1 MRTTSRFLPVP
12 RPLMRTSFRT
22 LALRRVVTTGLLAA
36 VAAVAPLATPPVSA
50 AVTVGASA
58 VTGLADAQVVSI
70 TLAGIPA
77 GQGVY
82 VSQCV
87 KPAIGTRAAG
97 GLVCN
102 GGLQDQGSMIWAST
116 DGARGSQPAAGPLS
130 LTLRRTFVKDGVP
143 YVCGPGDCA
152 IFVYRDHRGLF
163 DTSLDTIVPISF
175 LPSQT
180 VALRAIGLPAGGS
193 RLTVGSVTR
202 LAAEP
207 RTAQGRPIE
216 VRAIRSGAEAPACV
230 VEDVG
235 GAVQVRAVRAG
246 QCAIS
251 LYAEGTARFAALD
264 RLLTYRVGR

>member
-1 MRTTSRFLPVP
+1 
-12 RPLMRTSFRT
+12 
-22 LALRRVVTTGLLAA
+22 
-36 VAAVAPLATPPVSA
+36 VS
-50 AVTVGASA
+50 V
-58 VTGLADAQVVSI
+58 

-87 KPAIGTRAAG
+87 KPAIGRRAAG

-116 DGARGSQPAAGPLS
+116 DGARGSQPAAGSLS

-143 YVCGPGDCA
+143 YACGPGDCA

-180 VALRAIGLPAGGS
+180 VAPRALGLPAGGA
-193 RLTVGSVTR
+193 RLAVGSVTR

-216 VRAIRSGAEAPACV
+216 VRAVRSGAEPAACV
-230 VEDVG
+230 VEDAG
-235 GAVQVRAVRAG
+235 GALQVRAVRAG
-246 QCAIS
+246 RCTIS
-251 LYAEGTARFAALD
+251 LYAEGTARFAALE